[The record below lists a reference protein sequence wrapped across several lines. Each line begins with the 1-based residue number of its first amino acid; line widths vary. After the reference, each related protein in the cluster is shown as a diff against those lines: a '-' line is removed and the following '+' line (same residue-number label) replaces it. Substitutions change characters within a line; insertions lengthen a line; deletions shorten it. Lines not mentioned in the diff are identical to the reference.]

1 MAQNLEM
8 EEKATGDHMK
18 WTVKSEME
26 LAAGSDDE
34 NLSMWQLMKKNNWA
48 ILYCCLMSVN
58 PMVFGF
64 DVITV
69 SIATAMPAFQQV

>member
-8 EEKATGDHMK
+8 EEEATGNHME

-26 LAAGSDDE
+26 LAVGSDYD
-34 NLSMWQLMKKNNWA
+34 NLTMWQLTKKNSWA
-48 ILYCCLMSVN
+48 ILYCCLMSVS

-69 SIATAMPAFQQV
+69 GTATAMPAFQ